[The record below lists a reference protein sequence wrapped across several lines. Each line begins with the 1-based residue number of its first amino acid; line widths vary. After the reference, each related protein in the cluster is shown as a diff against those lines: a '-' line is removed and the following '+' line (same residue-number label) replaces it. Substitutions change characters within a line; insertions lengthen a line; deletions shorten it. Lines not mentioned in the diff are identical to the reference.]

1 MHRNKHLLGNIQ
13 LEPRQTTVESTHA
26 TQQNQ
31 PSERAT
37 GIKNNS
43 QISAMDKARTQVEEG
58 LKGSNAEAM
67 VWGKT
72 RSGRTWRP
80 ELDPL
85 PRESFDD
92 HG

>member
-1 MHRNKHLLGNIQ
+1 
-13 LEPRQTTVESTHA
+13 
-26 TQQNQ
+26 
-31 PSERAT
+31 
-37 GIKNNS
+37 
-43 QISAMDKARTQVEEG
+43 MDKARTQVEKG

-72 RSGRTWRP
+72 RSGRSWRP

-85 PRESFDD
+85 PGKSFDD